1 MSFLKHP
8 IFTIS
13 VTLDTDTLQFS
24 IVRLMPQRTNS
35 QDPSGSKRQLLIP
48 KRQRRRT
55 IIGNTGIRRRRTVL
69 GVDADVTLTLLM
81 LRANRVVVW
90 LSGLMLLVDGLNDGE
105 TMRWPKPHLTTR
117 CMWGAKIGITTAS
130 GVCVLSFFFFL
141 VLSSVVYDDFLCF
154 FLFGIFLYFFP
165 LFTHAHFLNNFR
177 SIVVPVV
184 VRIAARIL
192 FSLIC
197 IVVEVLI
204 LLCFLPRRWCQIPF
218 CGSWRG
224 C

>member
-1 MSFLKHP
+1 MARR
-8 IFTIS
+8 I
-13 VTLDTDTLQFS
+13 
-24 IVRLMPQRTNS
+24 
-35 QDPSGSKRQLLIP
+35 LL
-48 KRQRRRT
+48 
-55 IIGNTGIRRRRTVL
+55 L
-69 GVDADVTLTLLM
+69 GARGE
-81 LRANRVVVW
+81 LR
-90 LSGLMLLVDGLNDGE
+90 SGLQLHPESVYC
-105 TMRWPKPHLTTR
+105 P
-117 CMWGAKIGITTAS
+117 
-130 GVCVLSFFFFL
+130 FFSFL

-204 LLCFLPRRWCQIPF
+204 LLCFLSRRWCQIPF

-224 C
+224 Y